1 MIFSPLY
8 VRVRNTK
15 EERKIILD
23 KQRIGFI
30 GCGKMAQAM
39 VQGMIRSSFI
49 DRDQLIVST
58 KSENSA
64 ESVREKFQIQVT
76 LDNKEVASFADIL
89 IVAVKPHL
97 YGDILTEIKNSV
109 KKETIIVTLA
119 AGLDISF
126 VENKLSS
133 ETKVIRSMPNTPSL
147 VGEGMTV
154 FSSNK
159 NVSAEEIEYLKKLFL
174 SFGKVEVV
182 EERLMDYIP
191 AISGSSPAYVYMF
204 IDALAMGGVRSGIPA
219 NKAYQMAAQ
228 SVYGAAKMVLETG
241 KHPSVLQMEVCT
253 PGGTTIE
260 AVNTLEQQHFKGTIL
275 AAMESCDRK
284 NKQMKS

>member
-1 MIFSPLY
+1 M
-8 VRVRNTK
+8 
-15 EERKIILD
+15 D

-133 ETKVIRSMPNTPSL
+133 KTKVIRSMPNTPSL